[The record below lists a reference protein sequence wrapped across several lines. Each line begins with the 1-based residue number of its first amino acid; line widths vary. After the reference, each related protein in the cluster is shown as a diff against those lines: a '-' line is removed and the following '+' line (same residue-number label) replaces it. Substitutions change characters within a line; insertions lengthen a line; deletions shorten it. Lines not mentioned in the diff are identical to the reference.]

1 MSGCSLHLQRV
12 EPFPVRPAIAAKHIP
27 QNQPSF
33 HSSSSLQRAWLVI
46 GALLPPSGKTA
57 PRHIEMLLGKSVM
70 RLWRPLPVDWED
82 LLRKEG
88 KGGRSRG
95 KGTGREGGG
104 CAGRRRKL
112 LHSARGFY
120 ERLPRLRVSSS
131 PPRPL
136 FTGDTPADVRYGVL
150 RRVIRNWVVKQASFC
165 N

>member
-95 KGTGREGGG
+95 KGTGRERGRLHREAEETASQCSRFLREAPSLEGIFFSTTPPLYRRYSGGRSVW
-104 CAGRRRKL
+104 CA
-112 LHSARGFY
+112 
-120 ERLPRLRVSSS
+120 
-131 PPRPL
+131 
-136 FTGDTPADVRYGVL
+136 
-150 RRVIRNWVVKQASFC
+150 
-165 N
+165 